1 MPSPSILHAGRAPRP
16 PTTVVPVSGRQVAPA
31 APLARQARHLAAQA
45 RSGGALHDASV
56 AIPPYG
62 RRKRQYSAGEWAE
75 ISAAFL
81 PGGAT
86 TRIDRERL
94 TALADGYARL
104 RDEGSNRHVGRLA
117 QVLGARVRR
126 HLASLGR
133 RSGRTQDTLRTVL
146 QREYLPARTR
156 LELIARA
163 VGDPA
168 WPGLAFAE
176 KWARVGD
183 LLEAIPIIEAEL
195 DDLPGAHDGI
205 RKGLMRRK
213 RERFGLDIAEAL
225 QDHFAAQG
233 AADAAALTR
242 AIHERLAAEGVVFRR
257 CSPGWYAFGHLLTR
271 RPDVTVA
278 APEVFLAWLMR
289 SARHPTALGAP
300 SYRSGPLELR
310 QEADATVAWAR
321 DDAPVTTRRP
331 REGGP
336 RRAKPGR

>member
-1 MPSPSILHAGRAPRP
+1 MPSPSILHSGRAPRP
-16 PTTVVPVSGRQVAPA
+16 PTTVVPASGRQVAPC
-31 APLARQARHLAAQA
+31 APSGPQAQHLAAKG
-45 RSGGALHDASV
+45 RSGGALNDASV

-62 RRKRQYSAGEWAE
+62 RRRRQYSAAEWAE

-94 TALADGYARL
+94 TALAAAYACL

-126 HLASLGR
+126 HLAGLGR

-146 QREYLPARTR
+146 QREYLPTRTR

-225 QDHFAAQG
+225 QDHFAAHG
-233 AADAAALTR
+233 AADAESLTR
-242 AIHERLAAEGVVFRR
+242 AVHERLAAEGVVFRR

-271 RPDVTVA
+271 RHDVTVA
-278 APEVFLAWLMR
+278 PPAVFLAWLMR
-289 SARHPTALGAP
+289 GARHPTTLGAP
-300 SYRSGPLELR
+300 SCRSGPIDLR

-321 DDAPVTTRRP
+321 DGALVR
-331 REGGP
+331 
-336 RRAKPGR
+336 RRAPRGGGHP